1 MRFIMTSDK
10 ALSDEL
16 IQGGCKLLS
25 TRKSLDQSEIYT
37 LEFNEKIPL
46 CFNILHDA
54 SFRQKCTVT
63 DRLSMTFDGRR

>member
-1 MRFIMTSDK
+1 MRFIMTADR
-10 ALSDEL
+10 ALSNEL
-16 IQGGCKLLS
+16 IQSGCKLLS
-25 TRKSLDQSEIYT
+25 TRKSLDQSEVYT
-37 LEFNEKIPL
+37 LEFNERIPL

>member
-1 MRFIMTSDK
+1 MRFIMTTDRD
-10 ALSDEL
+10 LSNEL
-16 IQGGCKLLS
+16 IQSGCKLLS
-25 TRKSLDQSEIYT
+25 TRKSLDQSEVYT
-37 LEFNEKIPL
+37 LEFNERIPL